1 MQRLRI
7 SNFDTSRIAAK
18 TSHMPTSDLKEGNV
32 YQNETA
38 EDALLTETEEVFEW
52 REVFRGT
59 RLLSPLRV

>member
-18 TSHMPTSDLKEGNV
+18 TSHMPTGDLKENV

-38 EDALLTETEEVFEW
+38 EDALLTEAEEVFEW